1 MCLCNNGIIS
11 LYFLFPFQFKESIV
25 LCLPRKLINV
35 PCIFSICK
43 ETFLIYYL
51 FFLRSVFGSRKILDA
66 VVVVL
71 VSNSSE
77 TSACFCK
84 YLFLS
89 FFLRVLAPSVFSW
102 SLWLIMR
109 EWTRF
114 LSMHNYYNIIPLNM
128 FIIAVVVRLFVEYIR
143 LESIKI
149 SRRRCKCPN

>member
-1 MCLCNNGIIS
+1 MLWENIKSNFRVCACVIMELS
-11 LYFLFPFQFKESIV
+11 LSLFFFPFQFKESIV

-77 TSACFCK
+77 TPACFCK

-114 LSMHNYYNIIPLNM
+114 LSMHNYYNIIPVKYVHNSSSSS
-128 FIIAVVVRLFVEYIR
+128 FVRGIH
-143 LESIKI
+143 
-149 SRRRCKCPN
+149 